1 MNKGLAVLLL
11 VVAALW
17 ASVATHTE
25 LAYGHANQA
34 RSAPSPDSVLGE
46 APTRVA
52 VWFTE
57 PIEPGLSEVQVLDS
71 QGMRVDD
78 DDSLVDPADGTAMS
92 VGIQALPNGTYTV
105 AWKNVSTVDG
115 HLVRG
120 SFLFSVGEPIT
131 GEGLEAESS
140 SLLQSPAEPVL
151 RWLVLLS
158 ILAMAGGLTFDLLVS
173 RPVLFAQGARSS
185 LRNLG
190 ATLAARSN
198 RLTWVAIAVF
208 LGASVVQLLLQ
219 TSIARDASILS
230 VLGSPL
236 WTMVSD
242 TEWGRVWAWRVA
254 TGIGFALSMV
264 GLAVAGRH
272 GGARNGSP
280 RLKIG
285 LRLLALG
292 FGGAALWTLSLTS
305 HGAATAGIRWFALSV
320 DYIHLIASAFWVGAL
335 FHLAMG
341 IPLVLRSLEQG
352 ERSACLSA
360 IVPRFSV
367 VAGLSVIVLVATGI
381 FSTWAQVTVV
391 PAVETPYGVTLMV
404 KLGIVMLILVLAG
417 MNLLWVRPRLG
428 RSDGMGR
435 WLKRLVMGE
444 AALAVLVLG
453 VVGVLTSLEPA
464 RQVAGREGKG
474 VADSQAFRDT
484 VEGTGI
490 ELEIEPGRVG
500 SNRVT
505 VSLEDRLGAPI
516 IGSEQGATDV
526 RVLLTYLGADLGEP
540 AVSAR
545 PVGDGTY
552 VVEESQIS
560 IAGVWQAELTVV
572 RPDAFDA
579 RTAFRFEAAST
590 AAGGSAIIT
599 PSPDTARWLLGV
611 GLAGLGFVF
620 ALVAMPLG
628 GRNLREGAGVLA
640 PGAAAFLVGVFLLFT
655 GGSEQWRNPI
665 APTPESLVAGEAG
678 YVQNCQVCHG
688 TEGRGDGPGAPGL
701 TPPPADLTIHVP
713 LHPDRDLFRF
723 IHDGIPGTAM
733 APLGARLSDNDIW
746 NLVNYIK
753 TLGR

>member
-1 MNKGLAVLLL
+1 MTKGLAVLLL

-34 RSAPSPDSVLGE
+34 RSAPSPDSVLEE

-92 VGIQALPNGTYTV
+92 VGVQALPNGTYTV

-131 GEGLEAESS
+131 GEGLEAASS

-158 ILAMAGGLTFDLLVS
+158 ILAMAGGLVFDLLVS
-173 RPVLFAQGARSS
+173 RPVLFAQGVGTS

-190 ATLAARSN
+190 VALATRSN
-198 RLTWVAIAVF
+198 RLTWVAVAVF
-208 LGASVVQLLLQ
+208 LGASVAQLLLQ

-254 TGIGFALSMV
+254 TGIGFALSMA

-320 DYIHLIASAFWVGAL
+320 DYIHLVASAFWVGAL

-341 IPLVLRSLEQG
+341 IPLD
-352 ERSACLSA
+352 A
-360 IVPRFSV
+360 
-367 VAGLSVIVLVATGI
+367 
-381 FSTWAQVTVV
+381 AQS
-391 PAVETPYGVTLMV
+391 G
-404 KLGIVMLILVLAG
+404 
-417 MNLLWVRPRLG
+417 
-428 RSDGMGR
+428 
-435 WLKRLVMGE
+435 
-444 AALAVLVLG
+444 
-453 VVGVLTSLEPA
+453 
-464 RQVAGREGKG
+464 AGR
-474 VADSQAFRDT
+474 A
-484 VEGTGI
+484 
-490 ELEIEPGRVG
+490 
-500 SNRVT
+500 
-505 VSLEDRLGAPI
+505 
-516 IGSEQGATDV
+516 
-526 RVLLTYLGADLGEP
+526 
-540 AVSAR
+540 
-545 PVGDGTY
+545 
-552 VVEESQIS
+552 
-560 IAGVWQAELTVV
+560 
-572 RPDAFDA
+572 
-579 RTAFRFEAAST
+579 
-590 AAGGSAIIT
+590 
-599 PSPDTARWLLGV
+599 
-611 GLAGLGFVF
+611 
-620 ALVAMPLG
+620 
-628 GRNLREGAGVLA
+628 
-640 PGAAAFLVGVFLLFT
+640 
-655 GGSEQWRNPI
+655 
-665 APTPESLVAGEAG
+665 
-678 YVQNCQVCHG
+678 
-688 TEGRGDGPGAPGL
+688 
-701 TPPPADLTIHVP
+701 
-713 LHPDRDLFRF
+713 
-723 IHDGIPGTAM
+723 
-733 APLGARLSDNDIW
+733 
-746 NLVNYIK
+746 
-753 TLGR
+753 